1 MNNLYQKKKIN
12 SIFIICKKELI
23 DYIRDWRT
31 LLAVILVPLL
41 MFPAI
46 FFALPIVMQSEL
58 DERQSMYLDVN
69 VESNVDVSD
78 LSFLDSKFQ
87 ENLLNVSYFE
97 LEENNS
103 LNDNTA
109 ILSEIKNSNVS
120 SLLRLSYDSNS
131 SIWTY
136 SIIYDSTQQSSSE
149 SYTRIIKILSEW
161 EDNLTTERL
170 EDAGLDEE
178 VILNPVQ
185 RDGSLQQGD
194 IATQAEQAGFVFSFI
209 IPLFV
214 SIWTATSGVQ
224 PSIDMTAG
232 ERERGTLESLLCSP
246 TSRLELLLGKWLAVT
261 CIVGVSIFLQLA
273 GLIFAISFLMSGTLL
288 QPPELSLA
296 SIFLFLIAV
305 GIFGIMVVA
314 LEMAIAMRS
323 RSVKEAGS
331 ILGPMMLF
339 FFLPAIFAQFI
350 NLESIEL
357 FWFAIP
363 AVNVLLAM
371 RELLQNEIY
380 LAHVFVWIFSSLFYA
395 ALATWYAS
403 RQFLREDLVESIN

>member
-1 MNNLYQKKKIN
+1 MYQKKKFN

-46 FFALPIVMQSEL
+46 FFVLPIVMQSEL
-58 DERQSMYLDVN
+58 DERQSMHLDVHL
-69 VESNVDVSD
+69 ESNVDVTNI
-78 LSFLDSKFQ
+78 SFLTSKFN
-87 ENLLNVSYFE
+87 ENLLNITYFE

-103 LNDNTA
+103 LNDTSDV
-109 ILSEIKNSNVS
+109 LRDIKNSNIS
-120 SLLRLSYDSNS
+120 SMLRLSYDSNS

-149 SYTRIIKILSEW
+149 AYLRITKILSEW
-161 EDNLTTERL
+161 ESNLTTQRL
-170 EDAGLDEE
+170 DEAGLEE
-178 VILNPVQ
+178 DVILNPLQ
-185 RDGSLQQGD
+185 KDGNLLQGD

-273 GLIFAISFLMSGTLL
+273 GLIFAISFLMNGTIL
-288 QPPELSLA
+288 QPPELSMA
-296 SIFLFLIAV
+296 SILLFLIAV

-380 LAHVFVWIFSSLFYA
+380 ILHVLIWFFSSLVYA

>member
-1 MNNLYQKKKIN
+1 MYQKKKFN

-46 FFALPIVMQSEL
+46 FFVLPIVMQSEL
-58 DERQSMYLDVN
+58 DERQSMHLDVYL
-69 VESNVDVSD
+69 ESNVDVSNI
-78 LSFLDSKFQ
+78 SFLSSKFD
-87 ENLLNVSYFE
+87 ENLLNITYFE
-97 LEENNS
+97 LEGNIS
-103 LNDNTA
+103 LDNTNDVLGD
-109 ILSEIKNSNVS
+109 IRNSNIS
-120 SLLRLSYDSNS
+120 SMLRLSYDSNS

-149 SYTRIIKILSEW
+149 SYTRITKILSEW
-161 EDNLTTERL
+161 ENNLTTQRL
-170 EDAGLDEE
+170 DEAGLEE
-178 VILNPVQ
+178 DVILNPLQ
-185 RDGSLQQGD
+185 REGNLQQGD

-273 GLIFAISFLMSGTLL
+273 GLIFAISFLMSGTIL
-288 QPPELSLA
+288 QPPELTTA
-296 SIFLFLIAV
+296 SILLFLIAV

-380 LAHVFVWIFSSLFYA
+380 ILHVLIWFFSSLVYA